1 MPRFYWKKVWD
12 QLSPWL
18 YLYECITKCLSS
30 CLGPIV
36 TKTLQCLS
44 SCLGPIVTMTLQCL
58 SSFPKYRHVIGLKPE
73 KCLHKTDHS
82 SLRKFQGKFYCIC
95 FNNVSVVMISLYLIQ
110 ILEMRF
116 YENSISKDSTYFNS
130 AVMAWRFG
138 LKFKALLHLRHLK
151 SQVSHKAAC
160 LFLGQTSNFSG
171 CQMPFKLFGHMTF
184 LGFPRSCFYCNNSLQ
199 RFLGKLTRS
208 FVIKHLK
215 MQL

>member
-1 MPRFYWKKVWD
+1 MYNVKLWKLLLPRFYWKKVWD

-18 YLYECITKCLSS
+18 YLYEWVTKCLSSCLGPIVTMTLQLLSS

-44 SCLGPIVTMTLQCL
+44 S
-58 SSFPKYRHVIGLKPE
+58 FPKYRHEIGLKPE
-73 KCLHKTDHS
+73 KYLHKTDHS

-95 FNNVSVVMISLYLIQ
+95 FNNVGVVMISLYLIQ
-110 ILEMRF
+110 I
-116 YENSISKDSTYFNS
+116 FNS

-138 LKFKALLHLRHLK
+138 LKFKALLHLRRF
-151 SQVSHKAAC
+151 C

-184 LGFPRSCFYCNNSLQ
+184 YPVFSNTGMRL
-199 RFLGKLTRS
+199 
-208 FVIKHLK
+208 V
-215 MQL
+215 